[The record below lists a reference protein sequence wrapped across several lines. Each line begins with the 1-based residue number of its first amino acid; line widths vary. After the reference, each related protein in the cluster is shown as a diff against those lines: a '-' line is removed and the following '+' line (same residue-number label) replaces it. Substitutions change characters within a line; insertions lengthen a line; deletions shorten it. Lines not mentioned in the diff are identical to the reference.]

1 MDRKQ
6 FLGTSL
12 RLSACCGAALLLDG
26 ALSRVR
32 AEGSGPSCEG
42 KVEFVKQWVVDI
54 MQQLDAALDQPTRER
69 LMEANG
75 RACYVGAYG
84 EAKPPSTPPD
94 LDEWLSGFQKHVGRE
109 NLWREGDAIHFKYVG
124 NPAGLKIADGYCLCP
139 IVEDGPRALSPTY
152 CHCSVGYVTEIF
164 KRGSGRTATVTLV
177 DSLRRGGQECH
188 FLVRLA

>member
-1 MDRKQ
+1 MDRKE

-26 ALSRVR
+26 ALSAVA
-32 AEGSGPSCEG
+32 AEGGGPSCEG
-42 KVEFVKQWVVDI
+42 KVEFVKQWVADI
-54 MQQLDAALDQPTRER
+54 MLQLDATLDPPARER

-75 RACYVGAYG
+75 RACFLGGHTESAL
-84 EAKPPSTPPD
+84 PSPPPD
-94 LDEWLSGFQKHVGRE
+94 LDTWIAGFQKHVGKE

-124 NPAGLKIADGYCLCP
+124 NPAGLKVADGYCLCP
-139 IVEDGPRALSPTY
+139 IVEDGPRTLSPTF
-152 CHCSVGYVTEIF
+152 CHCSVGYVSEIF
-164 KRGSGRTATVTLV
+164 KLGTGRPATVTLV